1 MNTVLLNNGG
11 VMKTLKVG
19 ALALSVMVAGSALAY
34 PGQQYVAALVAGVK
48 ALPAGYETKVRA
60 FGQYLLDKGYNKT
73 AAVVRIALLTHAKK
87 TAAGAT
93 VGVVGVVAY
102 KQYKNYKAKQA
113 RMARQLARQ
122 AKAEQTAE
130 EVTLG

>member
-1 MNTVLLNNGG
+1 
-11 VMKTLKVG
+11 MKTLKVG

-48 ALPAGYETKVRA
+48 TLPLGYEVGVKS
-60 FGQYLLDKGYNKT
+60 LSLKISDKGYVKT
-73 AAVVRIALLTHAKK
+73 AKGFQAALLVPVTYPKSS
-87 TAAGAT
+87 AAVAT
-93 VGVVGVVAY
+93 VAVVGVVAY

-122 AKAEQTAE
+122 AKAEQAETAE